1 MPLSHL
7 MELQTFRPPSF
18 AGTMMFLVRNQ
29 VQQWKNHCR
38 FSVNTMLSGH
48 RFYKHLL
55 SGRKCVSKNTKT
67 SVSCSYSTEQNDTLP
82 SIKQLSDARVIY
94 AVAAALGHNKESHPE
109 SSARVP
115 AIVKALEKMELTPKV
130 LKGIIPV
137 PVLFLCHLFSVANHS
152 LTSMPITKHDKF
164 RGSDIL
170 ELQNFNL
177 ASVDDIAS
185 VHAKAYAMD
194 QASEQGLILIE
205 GSGPTYATS
214 TGSVP
219 FSSIMHLSIVTF
231 HESLVAAGAGLA
243 LVDSVVAASKNQLDP
258 PTAFALI
265 RPPGH
270 HAIPK
275 GPMGFCVFGNVAIAA
290 RHAQRVHGL
299 KRVFIID
306 FDVHHGNGTNDA
318 FLDDPDIFFLSTHQD
333 GSYPGT
339 GKFDEI
345 GIGSGEGATLNL
357 PLPGGSGDTAMRT
370 VFDEVIVPCA
380 QRYDGHVLDPLANLQ
395 FTTGTYY
402 MLASNIKQLAKDLCG
417 GRCVFFLEGGYNL
430 DSLSYSVADSF
441 RAFLGEPSLAAEFDD
456 PAILYEEPSTRV
468 KQAIQRVKHIHS
480 L

>member
-1 MPLSHL
+1 
-7 MELQTFRPPSF
+7 
-18 AGTMMFLVRNQ
+18 MMFLVRNQ
-29 VQQWKNHCR
+29 VQQWKNYCR

-115 AIVKALEKMELTPKV
+115 AIVKALEKMELTPK
-130 LKGIIPV
+130 
-137 PVLFLCHLFSVANHS
+137 
-152 LTSMPITKHDKF
+152 F

-185 VHAKAYAMD
+185 VHAKAYVSGLEKAMD
-194 QASEQGLILIE
+194 QASEKGLILIE

-214 TGSVP
+214 T
-219 FSSIMHLSIVTF
+219 TF
-231 HESLVAAGAGLA
+231 HESLVASGAGLA
-243 LVDSVVAASKNQLDP
+243 LVDSVVMSQLRTLVAASKNQLDP

-345 GIGSGEGATLNL
+345 GIGAGEGATLNL

-380 QRYDGHVLDPLANLQ
+380 QRFKPDIILVSAGYALNHSRMFAGFGLIFGRYDGHVLDPLASLQ